1 MLYSKPVANSNGY
14 SSIPVNIGSMT
25 NSGMEIELTYTPI
38 ETKNLKWSL
47 FGNATFSKNKIN
59 ELDPELNGEWISGST
74 IYTEGES
81 MYRSYIVKYA
91 GVDAATGYPLYW
103 TKTTPAAD
111 ATEEEKAAFVPEWYA
126 TSNYDEAYANGRQ
139 ATEDLLPTV
148 YGGFGTSLD
157 FYGFDFSIQMAYQL
171 GGKIF
176 DYSYQDL
183 MHNGD
188 GYSAGQNWHVDMAKA
203 WTPENTN
210 TDVPRLNRSDKY
222 TNELTDRWLTSS
234 NYLSVN
240 NITLGYTLPKN
251 WLRSLNIQALRLY
264 VAADNVALFSTRK
277 GMDPRQGFRGTSGDT
292 YSALRTISG
301 GIKLTF

>member
-1 MLYSKPVANSNGY
+1 
-14 SSIPVNIGSMT
+14 
-25 NSGMEIELTYTPI
+25 
-38 ETKNLKWSL
+38 
-47 FGNATFSKNKIN
+47 
-59 ELDPELNGEWISGST
+59 
-74 IYTEGES
+74 
-81 MYRSYIVKYA
+81 
-91 GVDAATGYPLYW
+91 
-103 TKTTPAAD
+103 
-111 ATEEEKAAFVPEWYA
+111 
-126 TSNYDEAYANGRQ
+126 
-139 ATEDLLPTV
+139 
-148 YGGFGTSLD
+148 
-157 FYGFDFSIQMAYQL
+157 L
-171 GGKIF
+171 GGKI
-176 DYSYQDL
+176 Y
-183 MHNGD
+183 NGD
-188 GYSAGQNWHVDMAKA
+188 KVSLLSQGSLGSGWSVDMLDR
-203 WTPENTN
+203 WTPENRN